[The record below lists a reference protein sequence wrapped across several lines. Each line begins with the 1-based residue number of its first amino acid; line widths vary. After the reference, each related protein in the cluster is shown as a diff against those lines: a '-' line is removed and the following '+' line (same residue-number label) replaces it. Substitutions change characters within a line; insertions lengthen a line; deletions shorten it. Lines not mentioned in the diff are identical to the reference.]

1 MAATCSSSSWI
12 SAKVKP
18 WASKR
23 TIACSRVNFCGSGS
37 GMRGGE
43 TFRTIGMLHLLRG
56 LYRTPV
62 IVQQRLLFGKIRPYF
77 HKVGFAMIHG
87 ITSSDT
93 VVIRPSDETLFLYCL
108 FLLSSDQFVALA
120 SKTVKEGSKMP
131 RADWGF
137 LHK

>member
-62 IVQQRLLFGKIRPYF
+62 IVQQRPTNVAANLKFDTCQISGLPRQILSVMDIREVRAVSNAWVSTLALPDDGLL
-77 HKVGFAMIHG
+77 V
-87 ITSSDT
+87 
-93 VVIRPSDETLFLYCL
+93 
-108 FLLSSDQFVALA
+108 
-120 SKTVKEGSKMP
+120 
-131 RADWGF
+131 
-137 LHK
+137 